1 MTEFEGWRDSQTF
14 LTGSFVPQRKGKY
27 SYSQSIVALNQS
39 FDVFSSDLQAK
50 W

>member
-1 MTEFEGWRDSQTF
+1 MTEFEEWRDSQTF

-39 FDVFSSDLQAK
+39 FDVISSDLQAK